1 MKNLWLMFL
10 TVLGVL
16 TFAACSDD
24 DDEKDTPKCPVTV
37 TEMAKNATIG
47 GEYSIKGS
55 GFTQTAKFSFQNEV
69 GTTHLED
76 VQIAA
81 TEVTFI
87 VPTTLVAG
95 KYDLMLKQAGSWKL
109 GEVTLNVK
117 ELPVTDLQLPTGVE
131 LGGEFIVE
139 GNGYAA
145 DMKLVLQ
152 PAEGEKIELET
163 ELAENGIKAVVP
175 ADIAVGEYALLL
187 VQGNFEWN
195 LGTMKVTKPVIKR
208 IKSFVLDMGMGSEML
223 QTWTLGYDEENRL
236 TTIDV
241 TFMGEPYAAY
251 EFAYSENK
259 IEVVS
264 DGYYFDLENGRIVYS
279 SAFESD
285 WTYAEDYL
293 ASDGEHTMSYE
304 SGNWISCDIYQLTYD
319 DPELLSKPATVDM
332 SAYIFKFLLMAL
344 GEYDDA
350 FLPHMLGICG
360 TTSVN
365 LPSGFVDLGSETG
378 DVVNFEYSFDEQNYV
393 QEVKALVEMMGSTLS
408 LQFEYE
414 VVE

>member
-1 MKNLWLMFL
+1 M
-10 TVLGVL
+10 
-16 TFAACSDD
+16 
-24 DDEKDTPKCPVTV
+24 
-37 TEMAKNATIG
+37 
-47 GEYSIKGS
+47 
-55 GFTQTAKFSFQNEV
+55 
-69 GTTHLED
+69 
-76 VQIAA
+76 
-81 TEVTFI
+81 
-87 VPTTLVAG
+87 
-95 KYDLMLKQAGSWKL
+95 
-109 GEVTLNVK
+109 
-117 ELPVTDLQLPTGVE
+117 
-131 LGGEFIVE
+131 
-139 GNGYAA
+139 
-145 DMKLVLQ
+145 
-152 PAEGEKIELET
+152 
-163 ELAENGIKAVVP
+163 
-175 ADIAVGEYALLL
+175 
-187 VQGNFEWN
+187 
-195 LGTMKVTKPVIKR
+195 
-208 IKSFVLDMGMGSEML
+208 
-223 QTWTLGYDEENRL
+223 TWTLGYDEENRL